1 MQALNGGG
9 TAQRCVGADD
19 IDCAL
24 QQLTDRDRRVEYI
37 VVANRRDAEVG
48 FQPVQVAQQAQV
60 GVCNALPVGNTQVQR
75 AAEQA
80 ADHRVEE
87 RGAGTVHSDS
97 GTADGQRRQRRGTGG
112 HGGGADRHIGWG
124 GRLFEQCANAGCN
137 AARHRM
143 SRDHLNSQ
151 RLRRVG
157 DKYARPRDVHGECSA
172 ASHQG
177 APIGIR
183 GETVARG
190 ALIGEIGRR
199 GCRAAALASTA
210 RRFQSGN
217 VRNPLQRA
225 FFQIQPAA
233 VDNGQ
238 RAQQRQA
245 HGQRGHQADRAALP
259 GGHRRI
265 TIQWRHQHS
274 FDHAVVHSF
283 VPGEC
288 SQRLERALA
297 RCQI

>member
-9 TAQRCVGADD
+9 TAQCCVGADD

-24 QQLTDRDRRVEYI
+24 QQLTDRDRGVEYI
-37 VVANRRDAEVG
+37 VVANRRKAEVG

-60 GVCNALPVGNTQVQR
+60 GVCDALPVGNTQVQR
-75 AAEQA
+75 TAQQA

-87 RGAGTVHSDS
+87 GGAGAVHSDCR
-97 GTADGQRRQRRGTGG
+97 TADGQRRQRRGTGG

-137 AARHRM
+137 AAWHRM
-143 SRDHLNSQ
+143 SRDHLDSQ

-157 DKYARPRDVHGECSA
+157 DKYARPCDIHRKCSA
-172 ASHQG
+172 AGHQG
-177 APIGIR
+177 AAIGIR
-183 GETVARG
+183 DETVARG
-190 ALIGEIGRR
+190 ALISEIGRR
-199 GCRAAALASTA
+199 GGCAAARASTA
-210 RRFQSGN
+210 RRFQCGN

-225 FFQIQPAA
+225 LFQIQPAA

-238 RAQQRQA
+238 RAQQCQA
-245 HGQRGHQADRAALP
+245 HGQRRHQADRAALP

-274 FDHAVVHSF
+274 FDHAIAHSF
-283 VPGEC
+283 VPEEC

-297 RCQI
+297 RCQM